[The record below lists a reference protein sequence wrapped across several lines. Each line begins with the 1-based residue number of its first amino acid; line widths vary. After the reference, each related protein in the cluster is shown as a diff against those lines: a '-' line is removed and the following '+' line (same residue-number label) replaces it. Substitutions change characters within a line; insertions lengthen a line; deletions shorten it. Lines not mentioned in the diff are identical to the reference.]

1 MADEFTSAPAEV
13 SSSFWKKIRVWVKR
27 HPRWS
32 TALGVIFLISFST
45 WLLLFAG
52 LPNEDEIQSFK
63 LESTARVGKINWN
76 QRFEKP
82 VRIWVTLAQISPL
95 LQQAV
100 VISEDDLFYQHDGY
114 NVVMMKEAWRVNLEK
129 KRYVRG
135 ASTITM
141 QLARNAFLQDRSK
154 TILRKLRE
162 LILTGRIEKAL
173 NKGQILELYLN
184 VVEWGE
190 GIFGAEAATRFYFG
204 KSAARLTLGEATMLA
219 AMLPNPIYF
228 NPYKRMKSCGRMQKR
243 VLDLMVLNRVA
254 TAEAAA
260 AAGPAS
266 LALRGA
272 APPVVEPPP
281 VMPPAI
287 AIAHDSI
294 AAEAEIEALLKEAES
309 LPESW
314 RDSAA
319 TEEPPR

>member
-1 MADEFTSAPAEV
+1 MTDEITPAAAEPPSWV
-13 SSSFWKKIRVWVKR
+13 EKARTWLRQLPRSSI
-27 HPRWS
+27 
-32 TALGVIFLISFST
+32 ALGIIFLLFFSV

-52 LPNEDEIQSFK
+52 LPDEDEIRDFK
-63 LESTARVGKINWN
+63 LESTASAGRINWN

-82 VRIWVTLAQISPL
+82 VRLWAPLSQVSPL

-114 NVVMMKEAWRVNLEK
+114 NLEMMKEAWRVNLEK

-162 LILTGRIEKAL
+162 LILTGRLESAL
-173 NKGQILELYLN
+173 SKKQILELYLN

-190 GIFGAEAATRFYFG
+190 GIFGAEAAARFYFG
-204 KSAARLTLGEATMLA
+204 KSAAHLHLGEAALLA

-228 NPYKRMKSCGRMQKR
+228 NPYKRMKACGRMQKR
-243 VLDLMVLNRVA
+243 VLDLMALNRVI
-254 TAEAAA
+254 TAEEAA
-260 AAGPAS
+260 AAGPSS

-272 APPVVEPPP
+272 LASPVIEPAPLPPL
-281 VMPPAI
+281 AS
-287 AIAHDSI
+287 DSLSAEI
-294 AAEAEIEALLKEAES
+294 DQIMQEAERSLDSLREEEIPPEELL
-309 LPESW
+309 
-314 RDSAA
+314 
-319 TEEPPR
+319 EEQD